1 MPTDDFGDTPL
12 HEAAGSVSV
21 GAVAMMEYP
30 VVIISWVY
38 SFEFHDFTDLKTAI
52 SESLGTLGLL

>member
-1 MPTDDFGDTPL
+1 MPTMDSGDTPL
-12 HEAAGSVSV
+12 HSAAGSVSD

-38 SFEFHDFTDLKTAI
+38 SFDFHDFSDLKTAI
-52 SESLGTLGLL
+52 SESL